1 MSPTAR
7 IHGYPIS
14 TWTRTARMVCIE
26 KGIRYELVPVDYGGE
41 AHGEMHPFRRMPIL
55 EVGGLFVIESLA
67 VTGYLDEAFPGPAL
81 QPEDVVARARMR
93 TWMGICADYLW
104 RDVVRG
110 LPRGTPPSDE
120 QKEAA
125 RTDFERAQ
133 SLGIEGPFLLGEA
146 PTLADLYLAPQ
157 VANCREKAP
166 EVLDG
171 LGDLGA
177 WWDNVSRRPSL
188 TDTEPDATAAPR
200 P

>member
-1 MSPTAR
+1 MPPPVR

-14 TWTRTARMVCIE
+14 TWTRTARMTCVE
-26 KGIRYELVPVDYGGE
+26 KGIAYELVPVDYGSE
-41 AHGEMHPFRRMPIL
+41 AHGEMHPFRKMPVL
-55 EVGGLFVIESLA
+55 EVDGLFVVESLA
-67 VTGYLDEAFPGPAL
+67 VTGYLDEAFGGPSL
-81 QPEDVVARARMR
+81 QPENVVARARMR

-120 QKEAA
+120 QEEAA
-125 RTDFERAQ
+125 RTAFERAQ

-166 EVLDG
+166 EVLGG
-171 LGDLGA
+171 LEDLGA
-177 WWDNVSRRPSL
+177 WWDTVSRRPSL
-188 TDTEPDATAAPR
+188 TDTEP
-200 P
+200 